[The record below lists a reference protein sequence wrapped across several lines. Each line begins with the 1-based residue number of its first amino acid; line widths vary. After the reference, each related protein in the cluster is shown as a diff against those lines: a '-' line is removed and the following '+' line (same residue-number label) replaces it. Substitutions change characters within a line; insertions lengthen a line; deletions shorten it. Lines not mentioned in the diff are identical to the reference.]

1 MKTYNSPGQARSL
14 REIEAAA
21 ASPSINIMRNI
32 NGTVQP
38 VPPAVGKEEEEARPE
53 AKAEASAKK
62 ARPKKNCKE
71 V

>member
-38 VPPAVGKEEEEARPE
+38 VPPAVDKEEEETRPE
-53 AKAEASAKK
+53 TQTETSAKK

-71 V
+71 I

>member
-21 ASPSINIMRNI
+21 MTPVTQIIKEI
-32 NGTVQP
+32 DGTVQP
-38 VPPAVGKEEEEARPE
+38 VQAPIEKEEKEARPE
-53 AKAEASAKK
+53 AEAKVPSKKTRAKKKAE
-62 ARPKKNCKE
+62 E

>member
-21 ASPSINIMRNI
+21 MAPVTQIIKDI
-32 NGTVQP
+32 DGTVQP
-38 VPPAVGKEEEEARPE
+38 IQAPVEKEEKETGPETE
-53 AKAEASAKK
+53 AKSPSKKTRTKKK
-62 ARPKKNCKE
+62 AEE

>member
-21 ASPSINIMRNI
+21 ASPSIQIMRDI

-38 VPPAVGKEEEEARPE
+38 VSPAVEKEKEEAWPE
-53 AKAEASAKK
+53 AKTETSAKK
-62 ARPKKNCKE
+62 ARSKKNTTK

>member
-21 ASPSINIMRNI
+21 MTPMSQIIKEI
-32 NGTVQP
+32 DGTVQP
-38 VPPAVGKEEEEARPE
+38 IQAPIEKEEKEAGP
-53 AKAEASAKK
+53 KAEAKVPSKK
-62 ARPKKNCKE
+62 ARAKKKAEE

>member
-21 ASPSINIMRNI
+21 ASPSIQIMRDI

-38 VPPAVGKEEEEARPE
+38 VSTAVEKEKEEAWPE
-53 AKAEASAKK
+53 AKTETSAKK
-62 ARPKKNCKE
+62 ARSKKNTTK